1 MYFVIALLV
10 SIILLCL
17 LTPYEHFDGE
27 VNKEKKIEVEVPANT
42 PEELGDTIANVTGS
56 FNQMTEDA
64 KYDTVDDSLL

>member
-17 LTPYEHFDGE
+17 LTSYENFDGDTK
-27 VNKEKKIEVEVPANT
+27 KEKKIEVETPANT
-42 PEELGDTIANVTGS
+42 PEELGDTIGDVTSS

>member
-17 LTPYEHFDGE
+17 LTPYENFDDE
-27 VNKEKKIEVEVPANT
+27 IEVEMPANT
-42 PEELGDTIANVTGS
+42 PEELGNTIGDVTSS

-64 KYDTVDDSLL
+64 KYDTVDESQL

>member
-1 MYFVIALLV
+1 MYFIIALLI

-17 LTPYEHFDGE
+17 LTPYENFDGE
-27 VNKEKKIEVEVPANT
+27 VKKEIEVETPANT
-42 PEELGDTIANVTGS
+42 PEELGNTIASITSS

>member
-17 LTPYEHFDGE
+17 LTPYENFDGDAK
-27 VNKEKKIEVEVPANT
+27 KEKKIEVEVPANT
-42 PEELGDTIANVTGS
+42 PEELGNTIANVTSS

>member
-17 LTPYEHFDGE
+17 LTPYENFDGE
-27 VNKEKKIEVEVPANT
+27 VNKEKEIEVETPANT
-42 PEELGDTIANVTGS
+42 PEELGNTIADVTGS
-56 FNQMTEDA
+56 FNQMTEDS